1 MFFSH
6 CLHNFS
12 KNNVQ
17 LISDFIELD
26 FQLDVD
32 RQICMDVVKKE
43 NPHCGF
49 LQFYIQVYRPMW
61 CWAKFGHKLNKTP
74 LSKALLTVC
83 LKHN

>member
-1 MFFSH
+1 M
-6 CLHNFS
+6 S
-12 KNNVQ
+12 KNNFQ

-49 LQFYIQVYRPMW
+49 LQFYIQVLGQVR
-61 CWAKFGHKLNKTP
+61 T
-74 LSKALLTVC
+74 
-83 LKHN
+83 